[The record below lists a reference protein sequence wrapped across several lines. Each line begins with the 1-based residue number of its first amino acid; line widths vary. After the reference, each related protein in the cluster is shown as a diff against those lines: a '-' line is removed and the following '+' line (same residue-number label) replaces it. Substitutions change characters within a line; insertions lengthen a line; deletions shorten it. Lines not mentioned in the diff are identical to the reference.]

1 MVISLNF
8 VKVALPEQVV
18 EIVDPVLVLEK
29 LEVETN
35 SNNRVKKDRARIHI
49 IIEESLCSI
58 LEIGVACSAEL
69 RGERLD
75 ISYAMAEMSEIR
87 NE

>member
-29 LEVETN
+29 VEVETS
-35 SNNRVKKDRARIHI
+35 SNNRVKKDRVRIRI
-49 IIEESLCSI
+49 IIEESLSSI

-69 RGERLD
+69 CGERLD
-75 ISYAMAEMSEIR
+75 ISYAMAEMFEIR